1 MQAKQTVR
9 ACQIGFYELGG
20 VVHLT
25 AHTVS
30 YRNIEGI
37 DCPAKLA
44 LQHNPAETKDGS
56 VDSPYINAV
65 LTIKH

>member
-1 MQAKQTVR
+1 VQAKQTVR

-44 LQHNPAETKDGS
+44 LQHNPAETKDG
-56 VDSPYINAV
+56 VCV
-65 LTIKH
+65 LPFISWSCRIKL